1 MKILL
6 TAADTDLGKVL
17 INGLSGISE
26 IRPIGISECISVQGY
41 ESVDLLSREA
51 VEKSLKGISHI
62 IHLLPYVARCD
73 QKDLE
78 ENNLLDLVARSTYV
92 LTTAASEASIARL
105 VLLSRLDIM
114 RGYDDSYIVDS
125 TWQPRPEAHADS
137 LAPHMAELVC
147 REVARTGKISV
158 AALRLGEI
166 GVEVKA
172 SEAVNAIQNALSEPT
187 KENYHWTVKHI
198 ASAGRFAL

>member
-1 MKILL
+1 MKVLI
-6 TAADTDLGKVL
+6 TAADTDLGKVFTD
-17 INGLSGISE
+17 GLSDISE
-26 IRPIGISECISVQGY
+26 IRPIGISESMSVQGY
-41 ESVDLLSREA
+41 ESVDSLSREA

-73 QKDLE
+73 KKDME

-92 LTTAASEASIARL
+92 LTTAASEASIPRL
-105 VLLSRLDIM
+105 VLVSRLDIM
-114 RGYDDSYIVDS
+114 RGYDDSYVIDS

-147 REVARTGKISV
+147 REIARTGKISV
-158 AALRLGEI
+158 VALRLGEI
-166 GVEVKA
+166 GTEVKE
-172 SEAVNAIQNALSEPT
+172 SEAVDAVQNALIEPM
-187 KENYHWTVKHI
+187 KENYHWTVKHV